1 MDHFFTRNSMGRVF
15 GFLEVNSVLKN
26 EKYIPIA
33 KFLTFLDFLILD
45 SVWSLRHDC
54 TFLVMESLRQN
65 SWEVTHKISAYMG
78 HQYCI
83 YQGGGWF
90 SSLKWGAGTPS
101 LLGLNYLKTWLFS
114 KGQNKLG
121 LKFIKLSLS
130 GVFWNFQDCHRD
142 FSNWCFIGW
151 VIPSKRF
158 SSIMAPTVWSI
169 NDL

>member
-15 GFLEVNSVLKN
+15 GFLEVNSVLKKWKIYPN
-26 EKYIPIA
+26 CKISDI
-33 KFLTFLDFLILD
+33 FGFLDLGLSLEPETWLYLFGHGISKTKLMRGHTQNFSLYGPSILH
-45 SVWSLRHDC
+45 LP
-54 TFLVMESLRQN
+54 
-65 SWEVTHKISAYMG
+65 
-78 HQYCI
+78 
-83 YQGGGWF
+83 GGGWF
-90 SSLKWGAGTPS
+90 SSLKCGAGTPS

>member
-1 MDHFFTRNSMGRVF
+1 MKNISELQNFWHFWIFGSWTQSGAWDMIVPFWSWNLSDKTHERSHTKFQLIWAINTAFTR
-15 GFLEVNSVLKN
+15 
-26 EKYIPIA
+26 
-33 KFLTFLDFLILD
+33 
-45 SVWSLRHDC
+45 
-54 TFLVMESLRQN
+54 
-65 SWEVTHKISAYMG
+65 
-78 HQYCI
+78 
-83 YQGGGWF
+83 GGGWF
-90 SSLKWGAGTPS
+90 SSLKCGAGTPS